1 MFQLSHLSYKYSAN
15 IGWRGSGC
23 EDQNLD
29 RLRLF
34 HRRWWSAKIAVKLW
48 LSSQKQSAL
57 QCAQLVGYVKL
68 FSSNGRNSTADYVD
82 SSTLFVSRPNVC
94 GRVRNNETSGEIH
107 ISVAVFWKGHI
118 FHLGIVWWEAA
129 GLKKKKNTF
138 GKSLMWTGKTVQ
150 LSNRTKSFKFLT
162 TFFQLMSS
170 GEKFP
175 SDRGQRK
182 YSELVANHVFRLGF
196 LIYPFKDIIIS
207 YVTGL
212 LKVLS
217 VYLIS
222 ASPGK
227 MICVNV
233 NRAMNTS
240 RPHYKYAG
248 WLSHQEL
255 NNSSEVLKRGKKAGE
270 RLGRDIFQPC
280 LQQLT
285 ESFWLHIRTF
295 FSNFSGDKTGYFDKM
310 LGHFQ
315 SYLCWQ
321 NQEF

>member
-1 MFQLSHLSYKYSAN
+1 MCTIS
-15 IGWRGSGC
+15 
-23 EDQNLD
+23 
-29 RLRLF
+29 RLRKAFFIKRAEQHCGLCRF
-34 HRRWWSAKIAVKLW
+34 KHVICFTAKCVWEGQEQWNKRRDTYFSRSILKRSHFPFRHRV
-48 LSSQKQSAL
+48 
-57 QCAQLVGYVKL
+57 VG
-68 FSSNGRNSTADYVD
+68 GCWT
-82 SSTLFVSRPNVC
+82 
-94 GRVRNNETSGEIH
+94 E
-107 ISVAVFWKGHI
+107 KG
-118 FHLGIVWWEAA
+118 
-129 GLKKKKNTF
+129 KKKHSLWKVN
-138 GKSLMWTGKTVQ
+138 SLMWTGKTVQ

-182 YSELVANHVFRLGF
+182 YSELIANHVFRLGF

-270 RLGRDIFQPC
+270 RLGRDIFKPC